1 MRRPGTRFVC
11 LAALVMLLTGV
22 GSGSAAAAGT
32 KKLVEGTVYDT
43 TCATA
48 CAPECPP
55 PPHCGPITVGKAS
68 AAIVCPL
75 RERRII
81 ACPLART
88 DRAIVCVQAEGCPTS
103 GYPVYSGEGGVV
115 KVRKRGSATVL
126 ASLPVVEGHFKIRL
140 GAGEYVLHPY
150 LPEEPCWS
158 GAPWRVRVT
167 TNTQGPI
174 PVSLNVA
181 DNCVAHP
188 GAAK

>member
-1 MRRPGTRFVC
+1 MRGLGTRFVC
-11 LAALVMLLTGV
+11 LAALAMLLAGL

-55 PPHCGPITVGKAS
+55 PPHCGPITAKSS

-75 RERRII
+75 REKRII
-81 ACPLART
+81 ACPLARA
-88 DRAIVCVQAEGCPTS
+88 DSVIVCVQAEGCPTP
-103 GYPVYSGEGGVV
+103 GYPVYSGEGATI

-126 ASLPVVEGHFKIRL
+126 TTLSVVEGHFKIRL

-158 GAPWRVRVT
+158 GEPWQVKVT
-167 TNTQGPI
+167 ARTQGPI
-174 PVSLNVA
+174 PVSLNVK
-181 DNCVAHP
+181 NGCVAHP
-188 GAAK
+188 DAAP